1 MKFELKENSGVVDIL
16 LPLCNLFPERSLEL
30 MNLCL
35 KSKRGVSVEIKSITK
50 SRSSMQ
56 ERYYRKWC
64 GEFAKFVGMT
74 HDEMHEELLCR
85 TFGSEHIATT
95 LGDIRRPVKRS
106 SEVGVVEYSTLVEML
121 IFTAAELDFQVPPAE
136 KPIPIHVS

>member
-35 KSKRGVSVEIKSITK
+35 KSKLGVHVEVKSIGK
-50 SRSSMQ
+50 SRTSMQ

-85 TFGSEHIATT
+85 AFGSERIGTSM
-95 LGDIRRPVKRS
+95 GEVRRPLKRS
-106 SEVGVVEYSTLVEML
+106 SEVGVVEYSSLIEML
-121 IFTAAELDFQVPPAE
+121 IFTAAELDFHVPPAE
-136 KPIPIHVS
+136 RMIVNEK

>member
-1 MKFELKENSGVVDIL
+1 MKFELKENSGVVEIL

-35 KSKRGVSVEIKSITK
+35 KSKRGVHVEVKSVGK
-50 SRSSMQ
+50 SRTSMQ

-85 TFGSEHIATT
+85 TFGSEHIKTSI
-95 LGDIRRPVKRS
+95 GEIRRPVKRS
-106 SEVGVVEYSTLVEML
+106 SEVGSREYSSLIEML
-121 IFTAAELDFQVPPAE
+121 IFTAAELDFRVPPAE
-136 KPIPIHVS
+136 KQ